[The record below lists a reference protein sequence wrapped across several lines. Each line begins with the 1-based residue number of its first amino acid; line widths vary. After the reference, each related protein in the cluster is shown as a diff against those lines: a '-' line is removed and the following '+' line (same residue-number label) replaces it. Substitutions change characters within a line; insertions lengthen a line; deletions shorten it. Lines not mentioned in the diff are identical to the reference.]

1 MALFD
6 TFDSDLDDIAARCAD
21 EDAGVRRVAVLEL
34 AEVTDE
40 RAVPLLVQGL
50 RDADPTVRE
59 AAAKALD
66 EHTGAGV
73 VGALVDALEDPVAAV
88 RRPRFNTP
96 GNHQP

>member
-40 RAVPLLVQGL
+40 RAVPLLV
-50 RDADPTVRE
+50 RDCATRTRPC
-59 AAAKALD
+59 A
-66 EHTGAGV
+66 
-73 VGALVDALEDPVAAV
+73 
-88 RRPRFNTP
+88 RPRPRRSMSTP
-96 GNHQP
+96 GREWSVRWSTRWRTRLRRCG